1 MNLSRSS
8 VYANA
13 LRDELDLTGRTDLTA
28 VAEKLNLSV
37 REIELTGCDGALLRS
52 SMGSGG
58 FIAVNSSMR
67 ESGRKRFTVAHEIGH
82 RVLHEA
88 STACSS
94 ADIGNWSAS
103 AKQAEKEA
111 DEFAAELLLPA
122 REIAPTINGR
132 SPSLQVIQSV
142 AQEYEASFSASAW
155 RYCDIVATPCAVVWS
170 TKRVIQWARRSD
182 SFRFFLQRGSNVPHG
197 SYAMAAYE
205 GKPVPREP
213 EPLAAEEWI
222 EGWNLREGAEIW
234 EQSLS
239 LRSYDSVITL
249 LWVKR
254 DIVRTRTDEDALLQE
269 LDPEDFTL
277 RRKQWPSKR

>member
-13 LRDELDLTGRTDLTA
+13 LRDELNLTGCADLIA
-28 VAEKLNLSV
+28 VAKKLHLSV

-52 SMGSGG
+52 SIGSGG
-58 FIAVNSSMR
+58 IIAVKSSMR

-122 REIAPTINGR
+122 REIAPTINGH

-142 AQEYEASFSASAW
+142 AKQYEASFSASAW
-155 RYCDIVATPCAVVWS
+155 RFCDIVATPCAVVWS

-182 SFRFFLQRGSNVPHG
+182 SFRFFLHRGSNVQIGRAH
-197 SYAMAAYE
+197 
-205 GKPVPREP
+205 V
-213 EPLAAEEWI
+213 
-222 EGWNLREGAEIW
+222 
-234 EQSLS
+234 
-239 LRSYDSVITL
+239 
-249 LWVKR
+249 
-254 DIVRTRTDEDALLQE
+254 
-269 LDPEDFTL
+269 
-277 RRKQWPSKR
+277 